1 MNKDYTKYTTE
12 KLLEDD
18 FFIESNTSPTLDT
31 INFWKG
37 QIAGGLDEQEYQLAV
52 FFLRSIRVKKEQMS
66 NERQDLLWTRIK
78 DSNKILQMQRNR
90 RFRSFIWMVAASV
103 TVLII
108 FSISYIYTN
117 VNKTPDVEAIA
128 REMAVT
134 PEADDIQLV
143 LPDKQ
148 IPISGQES
156 QIEYDAKGTVVV
168 NSEKIADAF
177 QSSANSSKRSLEF
190 NQLIVPNGKR
200 STLILED
207 GTKVWVNAG
216 SRIVYP
222 VAFADKKREIYVNG
236 EVFLEVAPD
245 KNRPFVVKTKEM
257 DVQVL
262 GTSFN
267 VMAYETDESA
277 SVVLVTGSV
286 QVDTRDDEDFRLEP
300 NRMFS
305 YHKGECDIKDVN
317 VNDYILWKDGLYTY
331 RSEHLSVILDRLS
344 RYYGKKISYKSD
356 VADLRC
362 SGKLDMQEDLEV
374 VLDGLS
380 QTAPIL
386 YKKVGEEYILVK
398 VGK

>member
-90 RFRSFIWMVAASV
+90 RFRSFVWMVAASV

-134 PEADDIQLV
+134 PDADDIQLV

-168 NSEKIADAF
+168 NSEKIADVF
-177 QSSANSSKRSLEF
+177 QNSANSSKRSLEF

-245 KNRPFVVKTKEM
+245 KKRPFVVKTKEM

-286 QVDTRDDEDFRLEP
+286 QVDTRDDEDFHLEP

-305 YHKGECDIKDVN
+305 YHNGECDIKDVN